1 VLCAVLPCTVLS
13 STFIL
18 QIKRIQIVYLNKHK
32 IRIKLNEL
40 IRTGRLRNFQP
51 KFVTARGKSNSS
63 KRERV
68 QSSNH
73 FLHSLLFSHHILFFD
88 SLIME
93 RIHVTVRARPLSPE
107 DAKTTLWR
115 ISDNSIF
122 IPNHTS
128 KFEFGTLHFHFISIS
143 ISYTLFNFKLCYADQ
158 IFNENCKTCEVY
170 EARTKDIVAAA
181 VRGFNGLQDIFYL
194 LFCLFFGCCFG
205 L

>member
-51 KFVTARGKSNSS
+51 KFVTARGKSNSN
-63 KRERV
+63 KRV
-68 QSSNH
+68 QTT
-73 FLHSLLFSHHILFFD
+73 FFILFSHYTTSCFSDWF
-88 SLIME
+88 IME

-128 KFEFGTLHFHFISIS
+128 KFEFGTLHFHFISFQFQFHIHFLIS
-143 ISYTLFNFKLCYADQ
+143 NYVTQIKYSTRIVKPAKSTKLEPK
-158 IFNENCKTCEVY
+158 I
-170 EARTKDIVAAA
+170 
-181 VRGFNGLQDIFYL
+181 
-194 LFCLFFGCCFG
+194 
-205 L
+205 